1 MPALQVPVVPEW
13 LRGAQELQVPGL
25 MPERLPEPL
34 RVRECQQVLPFLQ
47 ARVVRSFLQVQVPV
61 VMGPHSR
68 P

>member
-1 MPALQVPVVPEW
+1 MPALQVLVGPEW
-13 LRGAQELQVPGL
+13 LRGLWERQVPGL

-34 RVRECQQVLPFLQ
+34 RKFQQVLPFLQ

-61 VMGPHSR
+61 VMGSHSR